1 MTPQQYERL
10 TELFHAAVEIAPDER
25 AVFLDRVS
33 NGDAELRRELES
45 LLHAHEQRAGYT
57 EKPPDDIA
65 AGMYM
70 AEQNHDAANR
80 DSLPPKTRI
89 DRYEI
94 RSLLGKGGMGEVYL
108 AEDTILRRLVALKV
122 LPVVATANE
131 DRMRRFVQEATT
143 AAGLSHP
150 HIAQIFEVG
159 EYQGTHFI
167 AMELVDGMTLREKI
181 HSERTDL
188 RKLLKYLQQVAEG
201 LAKAHAAG
209 IVHRDLKPDNIMITR
224 DDYAKILDFG
234 LAKLVETERA
244 LGLGGQ
250 SSSEVGTRIM
260 AQQSMAG
267 MVLGTAGYMSPEQA
281 QGKVKEIDQRSD
293 IFSFG
298 CILFEAATGHKP
310 FEGQDL
316 LDSLHKIVHAP
327 TPQIRDINAN
337 APNELQRIVRR
348 CLAKDPEERYQ
359 TIKDVALELK
369 EVRQGTGVP
378 AESHT
383 TVTSAGSTETLGRQ
397 TNELS
402 AMSTSSAEY
411 VVNQIKSHK
420 RSVAITL
427 AVLVIA
433 VAALA
438 YFFYFKRNRAR
449 PVTDTILI
457 ADFDNK
463 TGDAA
468 FDGTLKQ
475 ALAYQLEQS
484 PFLNIFP
491 DDRIEQVLRFMKRAP
506 DERVTRDVAR
516 EICQRRGLK
525 AMLVGSITSL
535 GAHYSL
541 ALEVVNAQTGDVL
554 ARAQKEAASKEG
566 VLEALGMAATDL
578 RQKLGESLRSI
589 QEFDAPIREAT
600 TSSLEALKVF
610 AQADTRLE
618 PDRLKEIS
626 LLKRAI
632 EIDPNFALA
641 YAKLAVLYQNN
652 RQPEAAT
659 EAAQKAFDLKDRV
672 SEPERLEISIRYYSE
687 VTGEW
692 DKVIETAEVWKSTYP
707 DKSVA
712 PYNMLAV
719 GYHQLGQFDKA
730 AEAAKQAIRLVPKW
744 STPYTLRGAAFLQLN
759 RFADAKEVFEQDI
772 AQSPD
777 ATYSRQGL
785 YFLAFISGDA
795 AEMQKQLDWAG
806 RQPDEFARLAFHW
819 QAQTA
824 AFGGQ
829 WQKAHELSRRVVDL
843 AAGRGDNRDAAHYA
857 AGDALRDA
865 VFGRCE
871 QSKTAVMQALA
882 LERDRASLVRS
893 GLGLALCGEA
903 GQLQK
908 LFAEM
913 KERYPKDI
921 LINRIWLPVIQAAKE
936 IKGSNPAAAIQTLQ
950 PASRYEA
957 AAQFW
962 PQYLRG
968 QAYLKL
974 GRGAEAAVEFQKI
987 LDHRGQGNFSMRFGA
1002 TCPVLYPLAHL
1013 GLARA
1018 VAMGADTAKA
1028 RLAYQDF
1035 FALWKD
1041 ADPDL
1046 PMLIEARKEYEK
1058 LK

>member
-1 MTPQQYERL
+1 MTPQQYEHL
-10 TELFHAAVEIAPDER
+10 TELFHAAVEIAPNDR
-25 AVFLDRVS
+25 GVFLDRVS
-33 NGDAELRRELES
+33 DGDAGLRRELES
-45 LLHAHEQRAGYT
+45 LLAAHAERADHT
-57 EKPPDDIA
+57 EKPLDDIA
-65 AGMYM
+65 AGMYL
-70 AEQNHDAANR
+70 AQQDDDGAAAP
-80 DSLPPKTRI
+80 SLSPKTRI

-108 AEDTILRRLVALKV
+108 AEDTILHRLVALKV
-122 LPVVATANE
+122 LPVGATANE

-159 EYQGTHFI
+159 EYEGTHFI
-167 AMELVDGMTLREKI
+167 AMELVEGITLREKI

-224 DDYAKILDFG
+224 DDYVKILDFG

-244 LGLGGQ
+244 LGLGAQ
-250 SSSEVGTRIM
+250 SLSEAGTRIM
-260 AQQSMAG
+260 AQQSLAG

-327 TPQIRDINAN
+327 TPQIKETNAS
-337 APNELQRIVRR
+337 APDELQRIVRR
-348 CLAKDPEERYQ
+348 CLAKDPDERYQ

-369 EVRQGTGVP
+369 EVRQGMAGA
-378 AESHT
+378 AEIDA
-383 TVTSAGSTETLGRQ
+383 TVSSSSTTETLGRRTTEQ
-397 TNELS
+397 S
-402 AMSTSSAEY
+402 GKSTSSAEY
-411 VVNQIKSHK
+411 VVSQIKTHK
-420 RSVAITL
+420 RSAAITL

-433 VAALA
+433 AAALA
-438 YFFYFKRNRAR
+438 FFYFKRNRAR

-475 ALAYQLEQS
+475 ALAVQLEQS

-491 DDRIEQVLRFMKRAP
+491 DDRIEQALRFMKRAP

-525 AMLVGSITSL
+525 AMLVGSITPL
-535 GAHYSL
+535 GTHYSL

-589 QEFDAPIREAT
+589 REFDAPIREAT

-618 PDRLKEIS
+618 PDQLKEIS

-652 RQPEAAT
+652 RQPEAAA

-692 DKVIETAEVWKSTYP
+692 DKVIETAEVWKITYP

-719 GYHQLGQFDKA
+719 GYTQLGQFDKA
-730 AEAAKQAIRLVPKW
+730 AEAAKQAIRLVPKR
-744 STPYTLRGAAFLQLN
+744 SSPYTLRGAAFLQLN
-759 RFADAKEVFEQDI
+759 RFAEAKEVFEQDI

-777 ATYSRQGL
+777 ATYSHQGL
-785 YFLAFISGDA
+785 YTLAFMSGDA
-795 AEMQKQLDWAG
+795 AEMQKQLAWAG
-806 RQPDEFARLAFHW
+806 RQSDESAGLAFYW
-819 QAQTA
+819 QGQTA

-829 WQKAHELSRRVVDL
+829 WQKAHELSRRVVEL

-871 QSKTAVMQALA
+871 QSKTAVMQALG

-903 GQLQK
+903 GQSQK

-921 LINRIWLPVIQAAKE
+921 LISRIWLPVIQAAKE
-936 IKGSNPAAAIQTLQ
+936 IKGGNPAVAIQTLQ

-1018 VAMGADTAKA
+1018 TTMSGDTAKA
-1028 RLAYQDF
+1028 RQSYQDF

-1041 ADPDL
+1041 ADADL
-1046 PMLIEARKEYEK
+1046 PVLIEAKKEYEK